1 LETLAYSCVELTDTD
16 SECGNCYTGD
26 HVLEDVGPSSADE
39 SCRLPIVGVVVGGTL
54 EAWEGQVR
62 GALKRPE
69 AYMDALRRGEGCI
82 VDDVWLIS

>member
-1 LETLAYSCVELTDTD
+1 M
-16 SECGNCYTGD
+16 
-26 HVLEDVGPSSADE
+26 
-39 SCRLPIVGVVVGGTL
+39 PIVGVVVGGTL